1 MKFACTQENFSAGL
15 AAVSHVAG
23 RQGNLPILSNVLVR
37 LDSKL
42 VKLITTNLELAVTA
56 IVRGK
61 VEEEGEFTVPAKL
74 FADYISALAS
84 ERIDVALVGDALE
97 IKGGSSKTK
106 IKGIAASEFPLVPD
120 VRREGALVY
129 RLYAPDFRKALSRVL
144 FAASPNETRPE
155 ISGVLFKFESDG
167 PRGQLVLAATDSYR
181 LAEAVVGLHEGLV
194 VGGERSVIVPARTLG
209 EVVRILGAATRA
221 TEDTPATVEVVLA
234 ENQILFVYGGVEI
247 ISRLIEGN
255 YPDYRAVIPEST
267 KTTATIARDV
277 LVGAVRTAALFSRSG
292 LYDVHLAFT
301 PGGTATITSADAQTG
316 ENVTELSADVQG
328 TENKVVLNHRYL
340 AEGLGAI
347 DSPGITIKLIDGANP
362 CLMLPAEQPP
372 GQSYRY
378 VVMPIKQ

>member
-37 LDSKL
+37 LDSKMI
-42 VKLITTNLELAVTA
+42 KLIATNLELAVTA
-56 IVRGK
+56 TVRGK
-61 VEEEGEFTVPAKL
+61 VETEGEFTVPAKL
-74 FADYISALAS
+74 FSDYISTLAS
-84 ERIDVALVGDALE
+84 ERVDVALAGDALE
-97 IKGGSSKTK
+97 VSGGRSKTK
-106 IKGIAASEFPLVPD
+106 IKGIPASEFPLVPE
-120 VRREGALVY
+120 VLREGSPSY

-144 FAASPNETRPE
+144 FAASPNDSRPE
-155 ISGVLFKFESDG
+155 ISGILFKFESNG
-167 PRGQLVLAATDSYR
+167 PHGRLVLAATDSYR
-181 LAEAVVGLHEGLV
+181 LAEATLGLHEGSLV
-194 VGGERSVIVPARTLG
+194 QAERNVIVPARTLA

-221 TEDTPATVEVVLA
+221 TEETPATVEVVLA
-234 ENQILFVYGGVEI
+234 LNQILFVYGSVEI

-255 YPDYRAVIPEST
+255 YPDYRAVIPENA

-292 LYDVHLAFT
+292 LYDVHLALV
-301 PGGTATITSADAQTG
+301 PGGTATISSADAQTG
-316 ENVTELSADVQG
+316 ENVTELSAEIQG
-328 TENKVVLNHRYL
+328 NENKVVLNHRYL

-362 CLMLPAEQPP
+362 CLLLPAEQPP